1 MMNEE
6 PTDRLTARDD
16 PQRADAARVAP
27 TQRARVISG
36 RFVPAPPGPPSS
48 DEPETTDSEAC
59 RTCCGAGPYLLALAA
74 QSVVLLQFNVHPS
87 VGGPS
92 GALSSALQ
100 TAPSQVWLAA
110 HIALAA
116 LGVALYALRASRRM
130 LIAWCV
136 VIAIVALGASM
147 GQVDLYPLIR
157 TTPELDPPEL
167 DLLDLRIFAFFIAP
181 ATGVMLFNRIRGR
194 ARTLV
199 GIAVGVAAAF
209 IVIGWGAGRV
219 IGGSFT
225 EEERPYVER
234 IESAQY
240 PCYHGFIPW
249 VPSLKAYP
257 SYENFAA
264 RVTDLRVTNLELLG
278 GGAHRARIR
287 VHNTWGIPAYS
298 VSLHFSQETIM
309 AVRPDHL
316 VVCLTDGPE
325 QRAEEVGDDG
335 LPYPAPWR
343 WQRSADGGASWADV
357 PHSPHRE
364 SDKTAR
370 YTFRYVPTLAD
381 LADERVRLRACV
393 NVRGGGE
400 VCTAGASP
408 RP

>member
-1 MMNEE
+1 MMHEE

-27 TQRARVISG
+27 TQRARVISE
-36 RFVPAPPGPPSS
+36 RFVLDPPGPPVSA
-48 DEPETTDSEAC
+48 D

-92 GALSSALQ
+92 GALSSAIQ

-130 LIAWCV
+130 LIAWCI
-136 VIAIVALGASM
+136 VIAIVALGALM

-157 TTPELDPPEL
+157 TTPELDLPEF
-167 DLLDLRIFAFFIAP
+167 DLLDLRALAFFIAP
-181 ATGVMLFNRIRGR
+181 ASGVMLFNRFRGR
-194 ARTLV
+194 ARTLAV
-199 GIAVGVAAAF
+199 IAAGVAVAF
-209 IVIGWGAGRV
+209 IVIGWGTGRV

-234 IESAQY
+234 IESTREQY
-240 PCYHGFIPW
+240 PCDFGFSPRAR
-249 VPSLKAYP
+249 SLKGNP
-257 SYENFAA
+257 KDFAA
-264 RVTDLRVTNLELLG
+264 RVTDLEVLG
-278 GGAHRARIR
+278 DDAHRARIR
-287 VHNTWGIPAYS
+287 VNNTWGVPAYS

-309 AVRPDHL
+309 AVRPDYL
-316 VVCLTDGPE
+316 VVCMADGPKG
-325 QRAEEVGDDG
+325 RALEVGAR
-335 LPYPAPWR
+335 LLTYIAPWR

-370 YTFRYVPTLAD
+370 YTFRYVPTRAD

>member
-16 PQRADAARVAP
+16 PQRADAARVTP

-48 DEPETTDSEAC
+48 DEPESTDSDAC
-59 RTCCGAGPYLLALAA
+59 LTCCGAGPYLLALAA

-100 TAPSQVWLAA
+100 IAPSQVWLTA

-116 LGVALYALRASRRM
+116 LGVALYALRSSRRM

-147 GQVDLYPLIR
+147 GRATGIPWIQI
-157 TTPELDPPEL
+157 THGF
-167 DLLDLRIFAFFIAP
+167 DLLATSRIFAFFIAP

-194 ARTLV
+194 ARTLA

-209 IVIGWGAGRV
+209 IVIGWAAGS
-219 IGGSFT
+219 GGPFT

-249 VPSLKAYP
+249 TPSLKAYP

-287 VHNTWGIPAYS
+287 VNNTWGIPAYS
-298 VSLHFSQETIM
+298 VLLYFSQGTVM
-309 AVRPDHL
+309 AVRPDYL
-316 VVCLTDGPE
+316 TVCMADGPKG
-325 QRAEEVGDDG
+325 RALEVGAR
-335 LPYPAPWR
+335 LLTYIAPWR

-357 PHSPHRE
+357 PHSPHLE
-364 SDKTAR
+364 SDKTAG
-370 YTFRYVPTLAD
+370 YTFRYVPTRGD
-381 LADERVRLRACV
+381 LADERVRPRACV

-400 VCTAGASP
+400 VCSAGASP

>member
-1 MMNEE
+1 MHEE

-27 TQRARVISG
+27 RRRDRVVRE
-36 RFVPAPPGPPSS
+36 RFVLDPPGPPVSGGL
-48 DEPETTDSEAC
+48 A
-59 RTCCGAGPYLLALAA
+59 CCGAGPYLLALAA

-100 TAPSQVWLAA
+100 IASSQVWLAA

-116 LGVALYALRASRRM
+116 LGAALYALRASRRM
-130 LIAWCV
+130 LIAWCI
-136 VIAIVALGASM
+136 VIAIVALGALM

-167 DLLDLRIFAFFIAP
+167 DLLDLRALAFFIAP

-194 ARTLV
+194 ARTLAV
-199 GIAVGVAAAF
+199 IAVGVAAAF

-225 EEERPYVER
+225 AEERPYVER
-234 IESAQY
+234 IESAWDQY
-240 PCYHGFIPW
+240 PCDYGFRPQART
-249 VPSLKAYP
+249 LKA
-257 SYENFAA
+257 SSFEDFAA
-264 RVTDLRVTNLELLG
+264 RVTDLELLG
-278 GGAHRARIR
+278 DGAHRARIR
-287 VHNTWGIPAYS
+287 VNNTWGIPAYS
-298 VSLHFSQETIM
+298 VLLYFSQGTVM
-309 AVRPDHL
+309 AVRPDYL
-316 VVCLTDGPE
+316 TVCMADGPKG
-325 QRAEEVGDDG
+325 RALEVGAR
-335 LPYPAPWR
+335 LLTYIAPWR

-357 PHSPHRE
+357 PYSPHRE
-364 SDKTAR
+364 SDKTAG
-370 YTFRYVPTLAD
+370 YTFRYVPTRGD

>member
-1 MMNEE
+1 MI
-6 PTDRLTARDD
+6 RSAH
-16 PQRADAARVAP
+16 DAARVAL
-27 TQRARVISG
+27 TQRARVING

-48 DEPETTDSEAC
+48 DEPESTDSDAC
-59 RTCCGAGPYLLALAA
+59 LTCCGAGPYLLALAA
-74 QSVVLLQFNVHPS
+74 QSVILLQFNVHPS

-100 TAPSQVWLAA
+100 IAPSQVWLAA

-136 VIAIVALGASM
+136 VIAIVALGALM

-167 DLLDLRIFAFFIAP
+167 DLLDLRALAFFIAP

-194 ARTLV
+194 ARTLAV
-199 GIAVGVAAAF
+199 IAAGVAVAF

-225 EEERPYVER
+225 EEESPYVER
-234 IESAQY
+234 IESTREQY
-240 PCYHGFIPW
+240 PCDFGFSPRAR
-249 VPSLKAYP
+249 SLKGNP
-257 SYENFAA
+257 KDFAA
-264 RVTDLRVTNLELLG
+264 RVTDLEVLG
-278 GGAHRARIR
+278 DDAHRARIR
-287 VHNTWGIPAYS
+287 VNNTWGVPAYS

-309 AVRPDHL
+309 AVRPDYL

-325 QRAEEVGDDG
+325 RRAEEVGDDG
-335 LPYPAPWR
+335 ATYPAPWR
-343 WQRSADGGASWADV
+343 WQRSADGGASWTDV

-370 YTFRYVPTLAD
+370 YTFRYVPTRAD

-400 VCTAGASP
+400 VCSAGASP

>member
-92 GALSSALQ
+92 GALSSILQ

-116 LGVALYALRASRRM
+116 LGVALYTLRASRQM

-136 VIAIVALGASM
+136 VIAIVALGALM
-147 GQVDLYPLIR
+147 GRPTGIPLIQ
-157 TTPELDPPEL
+157 TTLGF
-167 DLLDLRIFAFFIAP
+167 DLLATSRIFAFFIAP

-194 ARTLV
+194 ARTLAV
-199 GIAVGVAAAF
+199 IAVGVAAAF
-209 IVIGWGAGRV
+209 IVIGWAAGRV

-234 IESAQY
+234 IESAWDQY
-240 PCYHGFIPW
+240 PCDYGFRPQART
-249 VPSLKAYP
+249 LKA
-257 SYENFAA
+257 SSFEDFAA
-264 RVTDLRVTNLELLG
+264 RVTDLELLG
-278 GGAHRARIR
+278 DGAHRARIR
-287 VHNTWGIPAYS
+287 VNNTWGIPAYS
-298 VSLHFSQETIM
+298 VLLYFSQGTVM
-309 AVRPDHL
+309 AVRPDYL
-316 VVCLTDGPE
+316 TVCMADGPKG
-325 QRAEEVGDDG
+325 RALEVGAR
-335 LPYPAPWR
+335 LLTYIAPWR

-357 PHSPHRE
+357 PYSPHLE
-364 SDKTAR
+364 SDKTAG
-370 YTFRYVPTLAD
+370 YIFRYVPTRAD
-381 LADERVRLRACV
+381 LADENVRLRACV
-393 NVRGGGE
+393 SVRGGGE
-400 VCTAGASP
+400 VCSAGASP
-408 RP
+408 SP